1 VARPSARTASKP
13 TTLRD
18 ASASTKTTPLSPA
31 VGKAQTGAEAL
42 IRCLEAHGVE
52 YIFGYSGG
60 AAMPIF
66 DALVDSKIKLI
77 LVRHEQGAT
86 HMADGYARATGKPG
100 VVLVTSGPGA
110 TNTVTGLLTALMDS
124 APMIVL
130 TGQTISPMLG
140 KDAFQE
146 ADVTGITYPV
156 VKHSYLVKNA
166 NDIPRITREAF
177 YLATTGRPGPVLID
191 LPKDITSGPCTAST
205 KDPLKIEMDLPG
217 YTVPSHPDLALVKKA
232 AALLARSKRPV
243 LYVGHGAVIS
253 GAGKAIIELAEKLQ
267 APIVNTLLGKGAC
280 PEDHPLH
287 QGMLGMHGTAYAN
300 KTVTDCDLIMAIG
313 ARWDDRITGKLSEFC
328 VGATKIH
335 VDIDVAEFNKI
346 VRPDVSL
353 AGDARLVI
361 EALLPLVGK
370 LDTTA
375 WLEQIEAW
383 RQQYPLKYLKKG
395 GLRAQHVLDRLD
407 KLGGRESI
415 ITTDVGQHQ
424 MWAAQFCLTTK
435 NRHWISSGGAGTM
448 GFGLPSAIGAQFAK
462 PKSKVWTVCGDGGF
476 QMTMPELAT
485 AALHKLPIKI
495 LIINNSYLG
504 MVRQWQEL
512 FFENRLSGV
521 DLEGNPDFV
530 KLAGAY
536 GIKAWRIKRPSEV
549 DGILKAAHA
558 WTDGPCLVE
567 AEVIKE
573 DNVFPMIPAGAPL
586 RDMIIDRPKHN
597 ATKLARPE
605 GST

>member
-1 VARPSARTASKP
+1 VATSSAPRALNDIPASPK
-13 TTLRD
+13 
-18 ASASTKTTPLSPA
+18 SAPA
-31 VGKAQTGAEAL
+31 VAKPAPVTKAQTGAEAL
-42 IRCLEAHGVE
+42 IRCLEREGVE
-52 YIFGYSGG
+52 YVFGLSGG

-86 HMADGYARATGKPG
+86 HMADGYARSTGKPG

-124 APMIVL
+124 CPMIVL

-156 VKHSYLVKNA
+156 VKHSYLVKNP
-166 NDIPRITREAF
+166 NDIPRVTREAF
-177 YLATTGRPGPVLID
+177 YLATSGRPGPVLID
-191 LPKDITSGPCTAST
+191 LPKDVTSAPCTA
-205 KDPLKIEMDLPG
+205 PFVEEVNLPG
-217 YTVPSHPDLALVKKA
+217 YTVPGHPDPEALKKA
-232 AALLARSKRPV
+232 ATLIARSRKPV
-243 LYVGHGAVIS
+243 LYVGHGAVIA
-253 GAGKAIIELAEKLQ
+253 GAGPAIMKLAEKLQ

-280 PEDHPLH
+280 PEDHALH

-300 KTVTDCDLIMAIG
+300 KAVTDCDMIMAIG

-335 VDIDVAEFNKI
+335 IDIDVAEFGKI
-346 VRPDVSL
+346 VRPDVSIAADAKL
-353 AGDARLVI
+353 AI
-361 EALLPLVGK
+361 EDLLPLVDK
-370 LDTTA
+370 LDTA
-375 WLEQIEAW
+375 DWLKQIADW
-383 RQQYPLKYLKKG
+383 RKHFPLKYAKRG
-395 GLRAQHVLDRLD
+395 GLKAQHVLDRLD
-407 KLGGRESI
+407 ALGGRDCI
-415 ITTDVGQHQ
+415 LTTDVGQHQ
-424 MWAAQFCLTTK
+424 MWAAQFCRTTK
-435 NRHWISSGGAGTM
+435 NRHWLSSGGAGTM
-448 GFGLPSAIGAQFAK
+448 GYGFPAAIGAQFANPGK
-462 PKSKVWTVCGDGGF
+462 KVWCIVGDGGF
-476 QMTMPELAT
+476 QMTMSELAT
-485 AALHKLPIKI
+485 AGLHKLPVKI

-512 FFENRLSGV
+512 FFDNRLSGV

-536 GIKAWRIKRPSEV
+536 GIKGWRIKRPNEV
-549 DGILKAAHA
+549 DRVLKAAME
-558 WTDGPCLVE
+558 WNEGPCLVD

-573 DNVFPMIPAGAPL
+573 DNVFPMIPAGAAL
-586 RDMIIDRPKHN
+586 RDMIIERPKQKM
-597 ATKLARPE
+597 AKPE

>member
-1 VARPSARTASKP
+1 VSISPLARKPSSSDDAAAAKAPVAP
-13 TTLRD
+13 TKL
-18 ASASTKTTPLSPA
+18 
-31 VGKAQTGAEAL
+31 QTGAEAL
-42 IRCLEAHGVE
+42 IRCLEREGVE
-52 YIFGYSGG
+52 YVFGLSGG

-124 APMIVL
+124 VPMIVL

-156 VKHSYLVKNA
+156 VKHSYLVKNP

-177 YLATTGRPGPVLID
+177 YLANSGRPGPVLID
-191 LPKDITSGPCTAST
+191 LPKDVTSAPCKA
-205 KDPLKIEMDLPG
+205 DFVDQVELPG
-217 YTVPSHPDLALVKKA
+217 YGVPGHPDGDAVKKA
-232 AALLARSKRPV
+232 AALISRSRRPV

-253 GAGKAIIELAEKLQ
+253 GAGPAIIKLAEKLK

-280 PEDHPLH
+280 AEDHPLH

-300 KTVTDCDLIMAIG
+300 KTVMNCDMIMAIG

-328 VGATKIH
+328 PTATKIH
-335 VDIDVAEFNKI
+335 IDIDVAEFGKI
-346 VRPDVSL
+346 IKPDVSL
-353 AGDARLVI
+353 AADARLAV
-361 EALLPLVGK
+361 EDLLPLVSE
-370 LDTTA
+370 LDTKE
-375 WLEQIEAW
+375 WLGEIAGW
-383 RQQYPLKYLKKG
+383 RKEFPLKYAKRG
-395 GLRAQHVLDRLD
+395 GLKAQHVLDRLD
-407 KLGGRESI
+407 ALGGRDCI

-424 MWAAQFCLTTK
+424 MWAAQFCRTTQ
-435 NRHWISSGGAGTM
+435 NRHWLSSGGAGTM
-448 GFGLPSAIGAQFAK
+448 GYGFPAAIGAQFAK
-462 PKSKVWTVCGDGGF
+462 PNDKVWAIVGDGGF
-476 QMTMPELAT
+476 QMTMAELAT
-485 AALHKLPIKI
+485 AALHKLPVKV

-512 FFENRLSGV
+512 FFDNRLSGV

-536 GIKAWRIKRPSEV
+536 GIKAWRIRRPAEV
-549 DGILKAAHA
+549 DRVLKAAMA
-558 WTDGPCLVE
+558 WNEGPCLVE

-573 DNVFPMIPAGAPL
+573 DNVFPMIPAGAAL
-586 RDMIIDRPKHN
+586 RDMIIERPKVKM
-597 ATKLARPE
+597 AKPE